1 MALDTANWTPPAV
14 VIDGCDTFAKLFR
27 QNCKARGDAIAM
39 REKDLGIW
47 RAFSWTEYYDRAR
60 QVGVALLSLG
70 MKPGD
75 VAAIISEDNKE
86 WVFTDLGTQ
95 GIRGVCHGLYP
106 TLQSRQM
113 AFQLNDSQAKVL
125 FVEDEEQ
132 LDKFLEQEADLPH
145 LKNVVVYDM
154 EGLRRFSHP
163 KVMSW
168 EAFLALGDEDRS
180 ALEAEWDK
188 RIDAG
193 APEDLAI
200 LIYTSGTTG
209 NPKGARVSNR
219 YILSQ
224 ADNAPDLPFGPG
236 DEFLTFLPLCHAA
249 ERIFSVAI
257 PIRYGSVINFAES
270 GETFAQDIQEVAP
283 TAIFA
288 VPRVWEKFYSR
299 INFVMQEG
307 TPLGRK
313 AYNMAL
319 RLNEKVQA
327 GEGSI
332 LTRMVAKFT
341 DYAVLRNI
349 RIELGLNR
357 THTILSGAA
366 PISPNLLNWFQ
377 TLGVSVQEAYGQTEV
392 GIITATVPGQS
403 PIGSVG
409 RAFQDV
415 ELKIAEDGEILART
429 RSNFSGYHNAPEKTD
444 ETVVDGWIHTGDIGK
459 LDENGDLFILD
470 RKKDIIITAGGKNI
484 TPSLMEN
491 ELKFSPYIADA
502 VVIGDK
508 RKFLTALIMIDQE
521 NVEKYAQD
529 QRIPFTDYK
538 SLCRNPAI
546 EELIDGEIAGVNKGF
561 ASVEQVKKFRLID
574 ILLTADD
581 EELTPTMKLKRKVVE
596 EKYGDL
602 IASMY

>member
-1 MALDTANWTPPAV
+1 MTPNTWTPPSV
-14 VIDGCDTFAKLFR
+14 VIDGCNTFAKLFR
-27 QNCKARGDAIAM
+27 QNCQLRGDAIAM

-47 RAFSWTEYYDRAR
+47 RAFTWTEYYDRSR

-70 MKPGD
+70 LTPGD
-75 VAAIISEDNKE
+75 IVSIISEDNKE
-86 WVFTDLGTQ
+86 WVFTDLGVQ

-113 AFQLNDSQAKVL
+113 AFQLNDSAAKVL

-132 LDKFLEQEADLPH
+132 LDKFLEQEAELPH
-145 LKNVVVYDM
+145 LEHVVVYDM

-163 KVMSW
+163 KVISW
-168 EAFLALGDEDRS
+168 KGFLALGDEDR
-180 ALEAEWDK
+180 ATLEQEWDK

-193 APEDLAI
+193 EPEDLAI

-209 NPKGARVSNR
+209 NPKGARISNR
-219 YILSQ
+219 FLLAQ
-224 ADNAPDLPFGPG
+224 ADNHPQLPFGPG
-236 DEFLTFLPLCHAA
+236 DELLTFLPLCHAA
-249 ERIFSVAI
+249 ERIISVAI
-257 PIRYGSVINFAES
+257 PVRYGATINFAES

-299 INFVMQEG
+299 INFIMQEG

-313 AYNMAL
+313 AYAMAI
-319 RLNEKVQA
+319 RLNEKAQA
-327 GEGSI
+327 GGASV
-332 LTRMVAKFT
+332 LTRALARFT
-341 DYAVLRNI
+341 DYTVLRNI
-349 RIELGLNR
+349 RIELGLNHTR
-357 THTILSGAA
+357 TILSGAA
-366 PISPNLLNWFQ
+366 PISPNLLSWFQ
-377 TLGVSVQEAYGQTEV
+377 ALGVGVQEAYGQTET

-403 PIGSVG
+403 PVGSVG
-409 RAFQDV
+409 RAFSGV
-415 ELKIAEDGEILART
+415 EVKIAEDGEILARSH
-429 RSNFSGYHNAPEKTD
+429 SNYSGYHNAPEKTA
-444 ETVVDGWIHTGDIGK
+444 ETMVNGWIHTGDIGK
-459 LDENGDLFILD
+459 LDDNGDLFILD

-491 ELKFSPYIADA
+491 ELKFSPYISDA

-521 NVEKYAQD
+521 NVEKYAQE

-546 EELIDGEIAGVNKGF
+546 EELIDGEIASVNNGF

>member
-1 MALDTANWTPPAV
+1 MALETVNWNPPTV
-14 VIDGCDTFAKLFR
+14 LIDGCDTFAKLFR
-27 QNCKARGDAIAM
+27 QNCLARGDTIAM
-39 REKDLGIW
+39 REKELGIW
-47 RAFSWTEYYDRAR
+47 RAYSWADYYDRAR
-60 QVGVALLSLG
+60 QVGMALMSLG
-70 MKPGD
+70 MKTGD

-95 GIRGVCHGLYP
+95 GIRCVCHGLYP

-132 LDKFLEQEADLPH
+132 LDKFLEQETKLPY
-145 LKNVVVYDM
+145 LKHVVVYDM

-168 EAFLALGDEDRS
+168 EAFLALGDEDR
-180 ALEAEWDK
+180 ARLEVEWDK

-193 APEDLAI
+193 LPEDLAI

-224 ADNAPDLPFGPG
+224 ADNSPDLPFGPG

-249 ERIFSVAI
+249 ERIISVAI

-270 GETFAQDIQEVAP
+270 GETFAKDIQEVAP

-299 INFVMQEG
+299 INFIMQEG

-313 AYNMAL
+313 AYNLAL

-327 GEGSI
+327 GGGSF
-332 LTRMVAKFT
+332 LTRMAAKLT

-349 RIELGLNR
+349 RIELGINR

-377 TLGVSVQEAYGQTEV
+377 TLGVSVQEAYGQTET

-409 RAFQDV
+409 RAFRGV
-415 ELKIAEDGEILART
+415 ELKIAEDGEILVRA

-444 ETVVDGWIHTGDIGK
+444 ETVLDGWVYTGDIGK
-459 LDENGDLFILD
+459 LDQNGDLFILD

-491 ELKFSPYIADA
+491 ELKFSPYISDA

-521 NVEKYAQD
+521 NVEKYAQE
-529 QRIPFTDYK
+529 QRIPFSDYK

-546 EELIDGEIAGVNKGF
+546 EELIDKEIASVNKGF

>member
-1 MALDTANWTPPAV
+1 MALETVNWNPPTV

-27 QNCKARGDAIAM
+27 QNCLARGDTIAM
-39 REKDLGIW
+39 REKELGIW
-47 RAFSWTEYYDRAR
+47 RAYSWADYYDRAR
-60 QVGVALLSLG
+60 QVGMALMSLG
-70 MKPGD
+70 MKTGD

-95 GIRGVCHGLYP
+95 GIRCVCHGLYP

-132 LDKFLEQEADLPH
+132 LDKFLEQETKLPY
-145 LKNVVVYDM
+145 LKHVVVYDM

-168 EAFLALGDEDRS
+168 EAFLALGDEDR
-180 ALEAEWDK
+180 ARLEVEWDK

-193 APEDLAI
+193 LPEDLAI

-209 NPKGARVSNR
+209 NPKGAQVSNR

-224 ADNAPDLPFGPG
+224 ADNSPDLPFGPG

-249 ERIFSVAI
+249 ERIISVAI

-270 GETFAQDIQEVAP
+270 GETFAKDIQEVAP

-299 INFVMQEG
+299 INFIMQEG

-313 AYNMAL
+313 AYNLAL

-327 GEGSI
+327 GGGSF
-332 LTRMVAKFT
+332 LTRMAAKLT

-349 RIELGLNR
+349 RIELGINR

-377 TLGVSVQEAYGQTEV
+377 TLGVSVQEAYGQTET

-409 RAFQDV
+409 RAFRGV
-415 ELKIAEDGEILART
+415 ELKIAEDGEILVRA

-444 ETVVDGWIHTGDIGK
+444 ETVLDGWVYTGDIGK
-459 LDENGDLFILD
+459 LDQNGDLFILD

-491 ELKFSPYIADA
+491 ELKFSPYISDA

-521 NVEKYAQD
+521 NVEKYAQE
-529 QRIPFTDYK
+529 QRIPFSDYK

-546 EELIDGEIAGVNKGF
+546 EELIDKEIASVNKGF